1 MINLNPRLKRKILR
15 ILKEEYKKSLG
26 EYYVDD
32 VDGDFE
38 DIHNLGD
45 GLSINKIHLTQI
57 ILELFGADVTAYNY
71 AVKRFIDDSEEF
83 ELREEEKRKQY
94 ERIKK

>member
-1 MINLNPRLKRKILR
+1 ML
-15 ILKEEYKKSLG
+15 YFSVVVVVDD
-26 EYYVDD
+26 VDD

-57 ILELFGADVTAYNY
+57 IMELFGADVTAYNY

-83 ELREEEKRKQY
+83 ELREEEKRKQ
-94 ERIKK
+94 

>member
-26 EYYVDD
+26 EYDVDD

-45 GLSINKIHLTQI
+45 DGLSINKIHLTQI
-57 ILELFGADVTAYNY
+57 IMELFGADVTAYNY
-71 AVKRFIDDSEEF
+71 AVKRFIDDSEALER
-83 ELREEEKRKQY
+83 REEEKRKQY
-94 ERIKK
+94 E